1 MGDTHPDQAAG
12 RQLADQQKSGQAVVH
27 LALEAPI
34 PYTPLRYAVEDIEVD
49 GTLIRRGDPTPVGFG
64 AAGRDP
70 AQHGDTAA
78 KFDITR
84 VAAPHLTFGYGVH
97 HCPGA
102 PPARL
107 EAEVALPALSAR
119 SVTTVNGIPGQL
131 SIRLAITVRY
141 CSTASRPLSVVTCP
155 LQCPGPRPDPT
166 VAATAYPF
174 SVRQ

>member
-12 RQLADQQKSGQAVVH
+12 RQLADQQESGQAVVH

-34 PYTPLRYAVEDIEVD
+34 PYPPLRYAVEDIEVD

-84 VAAPHLTFGYGVH
+84 VAAPHLRLRHAPLPRRTAGPPRSQGGA
-97 HCPGA
+97 PGA
-102 PPARL
+102 
-107 EAEVALPALSAR
+107 
-119 SVTTVNGIPGQL
+119 
-131 SIRLAITVRY
+131 VR
-141 CSTASRPLSVVTCP
+141 AVGLHGERISRPVTNPPGDHRPVLQYREQTVVGSHVPAPVSRTKTGPDSDSGGVP
-155 LQCPGPRPDPT
+155 LLG
-166 VAATAYPF
+166 
-174 SVRQ
+174 